1 MTVCLLLL
9 FLLSVLAAV
18 CGHDNPT
25 NVIVVVA
32 AAVAA
37 VAMNVFPLSPGC
49 LVGFPGASLSVGS
62 PWLARQSSVPR
73 WFACK
78 SHAVALSLLLFSLFF
93 LFLLLL
99 LLFFFFFLSSFSS
112 ASLWWLPPSA
122 AMTTPQRWMIR
133 PTYTVIVVAVA
144 FVAAAV
150 AAVAMCFSTC
160 AWLPGWVPWCVA
172 VGRVALAASAI
183 LGAPMVRLQRSCC
196 CDVCFRCSPPSA
208 AMTTP
213 QRWMIWPTHC
223 VISCCCCCCCCCCCG
238 CCGCSWSTRKRK
250 RSSALPRFSLH
261 CVSLLLI
268 VRYLPLF
275 GQPRGAVRRAAA
287 ELQQILRIRLFRL
300 VVCREQHVA
309 MSGMSLM
316 PLHIQ
321 RVPVSS
327 AVCHFFP
334 SPRCSSRSRVCL

>member
-1 MTVCLLLL
+1 MLLSFLLLLLVTVCLLLL

-99 LLFFFFFLSSFSS
+99 FFFFFFLSSFSS

-172 VGRVALAASAI
+172 ADGSPAKVLLLRCLLSMLAAIRGHDNATKVDDMAHPLCYFLLLLLLLLLLLRLLRLLLVHTKTKTFLSAAS
-183 LGAPMVRLQRSCC
+183 LLPSLRFTASYRQVSAAVWTTTRSCEA
-196 CDVCFRCSPPSA
+196 R
-208 AMTTP
+208 
-213 QRWMIWPTHC
+213 
-223 VISCCCCCCCCCCCG
+223 
-238 CCGCSWSTRKRK
+238 
-250 RSSALPRFSLH
+250 RS
-261 CVSLLLI
+261 
-268 VRYLPLF
+268 
-275 GQPRGAVRRAAA
+275 RAATDSSHSIVSA
-287 ELQQILRIRLFRL
+287 SRL
-300 VVCREQHVA
+300 
-309 MSGMSLM
+309 
-316 PLHIQ
+316 P
-321 RVPVSS
+321 
-327 AVCHFFP
+327 
-334 SPRCSSRSRVCL
+334 

>member
-78 SHAVALSLLLFSLFF
+78 SHAVALSLLLFSLLLF
-93 LFLLLL
+93 LFLLL

-160 AWLPGWVPWCVA
+160 AWLPGWVPLVRRCRP
-172 VGRVALAASAI
+172 GRPGWLGNPRCPDGSPAKVLLLRCLLSMLAAVRGHDNATKVDDMAHPLCYFLLLLLLLLLLLRLLRLLLVLLHLPLASR
-183 LGAPMVRLQRSCC
+183 LGSLLRRCRSGRPGRLGTP
-196 CDVCFRCSPPSA
+196 SP

-213 QRWMIWPTHC
+213 HR
-223 VISCCCCCCCCCCCG
+223 
-238 CCGCSWSTRKRK
+238 
-250 RSSALPRFSLH
+250 
-261 CVSLLLI
+261 
-268 VRYLPLF
+268 
-275 GQPRGAVRRAAA
+275 
-287 ELQQILRIRLFRL
+287 
-300 VVCREQHVA
+300 
-309 MSGMSLM
+309 
-316 PLHIQ
+316 
-321 RVPVSS
+321 
-327 AVCHFFP
+327 
-334 SPRCSSRSRVCL
+334 